1 MAHKDRVPLL
11 SPKEDTRQQL
21 QTTKTP
27 PSYVEALSS
36 MQRMEKV
43 GPRPPCY
50 ILGGPDGR

>member
-1 MAHKDRVPLL
+1 MAHKDRAPLL